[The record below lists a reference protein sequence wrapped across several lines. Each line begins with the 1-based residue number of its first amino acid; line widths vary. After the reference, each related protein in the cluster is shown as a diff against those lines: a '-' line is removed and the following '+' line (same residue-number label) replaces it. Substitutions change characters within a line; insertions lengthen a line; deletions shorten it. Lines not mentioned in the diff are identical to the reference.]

1 MTTLKTSTGAQ
12 YARILGTGSHRGSRV
27 VTNEEM
33 CTMIDSTPE
42 WIEQRTGIRERRW
55 ATKDETVLSMATDAG
70 RKALDMAGVKPEQVG
85 AIIVSTVSHHIPS
98 PGLSDYLAEELGCP
112 APATFDISAACA
124 GFCYALTLAESIV
137 HAGHAGKD
145 GFVLIVGVERL
156 SDMTNMDDRGTAFL
170 FGDGAGAAVVGPSD
184 TPAIGPAVW
193 GSKPANVKTIEIQ
206 SWTEADKNPTGFPL
220 IQMDG
225 HTVFKWALSEV
236 ADHAAEAIDAAGITP
251 EQLDIFLPHQANDRI
266 TDAIIRHLHLPD
278 SVSVCRDIAEMGN
291 TSGASIPI
299 AMDAMIREGRA
310 KSGQTALIIG
320 FGAGLVYAGQV
331 VVLP

>member
-1 MTTLKTSTGAQ
+1 M
-12 YARILGTGSHRGSRV
+12 
-27 VTNEEM
+27 
-33 CTMIDSTPE
+33 
-42 WIEQRTGIRERRW
+42 
-55 ATKDETVLSMATDAG
+55 
-70 RKALDMAGVKPEQVG
+70 
-85 AIIVSTVSHHIPS
+85 
-98 PGLSDYLAEELGCP
+98 
-112 APATFDISAACA
+112 
-124 GFCYALTLAESIV
+124 
-137 HAGHAGKD
+137 
-145 GFVLIVGVERL
+145 
-156 SDMTNMDDRGTAFL
+156 
-170 FGDGAGAAVVGPSD
+170 
-184 TPAIGPAVW
+184 
-193 GSKPANVKTIEIQ
+193 KTIEIQ

>member
-1 MTTLKTSTGAQ
+1 M
-12 YARILGTGSHRGSRV
+12 
-27 VTNEEM
+27 
-33 CTMIDSTPE
+33 
-42 WIEQRTGIRERRW
+42 
-55 ATKDETVLSMATDAG
+55 
-70 RKALDMAGVKPEQVG
+70 KPEQVG

-137 HAGHAGKD
+137 RAGHAGKD

-251 EQLDIFLPHQANDRI
+251 NSSTSSCPTRQTTASPMRSSVTCTCPTACRCAATSPRWATPLGRRFRLPWMR
-266 TDAIIRHLHLPD
+266 
-278 SVSVCRDIAEMGN
+278 
-291 TSGASIPI
+291 
-299 AMDAMIREGRA
+299 
-310 KSGQTALIIG
+310 
-320 FGAGLVYAGQV
+320 
-331 VVLP
+331 